1 MTKGIDG
8 DKTEVE
14 FTPAEFSP
22 AKHTKTI
29 GSVA

>member
-8 DKTEVE
+8 DKAEVE

-22 AKHTKTI
+22 AKQTKTT
-29 GSVA
+29 GTVP